1 MRFITG
7 TGASGGLAMGII
19 KHINRSY
26 SGLNRVVLDP
36 RRELALFEA
45 AMILARDELSALCEK
60 ATDEEKDI
68 LVFQHVML
76 EDAGLIG
83 EIVAYI
89 EAGAG
94 GAAAVERAADIYAAR
109 IRSIE
114 DAYLRE
120 RASDIID
127 ACRRVVNILDGRPRE
142 QLELR
147 SPAIVVADEIFPSD
161 IVSVDRGMILGF
173 VTSHG
178 SAQGHAAII
187 ARTMGIPAIVM
198 AGEEALRDCDGLS
211 AALDGTR
218 GELFIEPDEAIKTRF
233 LHTMHLANRRKGMLE
248 RLRDVPCVTQNGTRV
263 NLYANCSSPEDI
275 EKAVEAGAEGI
286 GLLRSEFILMGGRVP
301 SEEEQ
306 YFFYVS
312 CLAAAG
318 KRPLTVRT
326 FDIGAD
332 KEVEGLTSQS
342 EPNPALGLRG
352 LRFSLARKDIF
363 SAQLAALLRAGAKG
377 DLRIM
382 FPMVTTPEDLFAA
395 LEVVETV
402 KQNLRARGILFNENV
417 AMGIMIETPAAA
429 LMAHELAQHAAF
441 FSIGTNDLVQYTHA
455 VDRVN
460 PLVEAYYPTHSQPVR
475 KLMRMAVSCAQIAGI
490 PVSVCGE
497 SAADPATAAE
507 YVQFG
512 IHTLSM
518 SARSILEVKEAL
530 LEQSTPV

>member
-7 TGASGGLAMGII
+7 TGASNGLAIGVI
-19 KHINRSY
+19 KHINRGY
-26 SGLNRVVLDP
+26 TGLNRVVLDP

-45 AMILARDELSALCEK
+45 AIILARDELSALCEK
-60 ATDEEKDI
+60 AGSDERDI
-68 LVFQHVML
+68 LIFQHVML
-76 EDAGLIG
+76 EDEGLIK
-83 EIVAYI
+83 EIVSYI

-94 GAAAVERAADIYAAR
+94 GAAAVERAADIFAAR
-109 IRSIE
+109 IRNIE
-114 DAYLRE
+114 DSYLRE
-120 RASDIID
+120 RSSDIID

-142 QLELR
+142 QLELK

-173 VTSHG
+173 VTSGG

-198 AGEEALRDCDGLS
+198 AGDDCLQDCDGLQG
-211 AALDGTR
+211 ALDGGR
-218 GELFIEPDEAIKTRF
+218 GEFYIEPDEAIKTRF
-233 LHTMHLANRRKGMLE
+233 LHSMHLEKRRKFSLDK
-248 RLRDVPCVTQNGTRV
+248 LRDIPCITKSGKCV
-263 NLYANCSSPEDI
+263 NLYANCASPEDI
-275 EKAVEAGAEGI
+275 EKAIDAGADGI
-286 GLLRSEFILMGGRVP
+286 GLLRSEFILMGGRIP
-301 SEEEQ
+301 GEEEQ
-306 YFFYVS
+306 YWFYVS
-312 CLAAAG
+312 CLSAAG
-318 KRPLTVRT
+318 GRPLTVRT

-332 KEVEGLTSQS
+332 KEVEGLTPHS

-363 SAQLAALLRAGAKG
+363 KTQLAALLRAGTKG

-395 LEVVETV
+395 LVVVDEVKASLVE
-402 KQNLRARGILFNENV
+402 RGVLFNANV
-417 AMGIMIETPAAA
+417 PMGIMIETPAAA
-429 LMAHELAQHAAF
+429 LMAHELAQYSAF

-460 PLVEAYYPTHSQPVR
+460 PLVEAYYPTHSIPVR

-497 SAADPATAAE
+497 SAADPQSAIE
-507 YVQFG
+507 YVKFG
-512 IHTLSM
+512 ISTLSM
-518 SARSILEVKEAL
+518 SARSILEVKEAI
-530 LEQSTPV
+530 LEME

>member
-1 MRFITG
+1 MDALKHLPCRSQDG
-7 TGASGGLAMGII
+7 QVVELLANIE
-19 KHINRSY
+19 Y
-26 SGLNRVVLDP
+26 P
-36 RRELALFEA
+36 
-45 AMILARDELSALCEK
+45 
-60 ATDEEKDI
+60 
-68 LVFQHVML
+68 Q
-76 EDAGLIG
+76 DA
-83 EIVAYI
+83 
-89 EAGAG
+89 AGA
-94 GAAAVERAADIYAAR
+94 
-109 IRSIE
+109 
-114 DAYLRE
+114 
-120 RASDIID
+120 
-127 ACRRVVNILDGRPRE
+127 
-142 QLELR
+142 
-147 SPAIVVADEIFPSD
+147 
-161 IVSVDRGMILGF
+161 
-173 VTSHG
+173 
-178 SAQGHAAII
+178 
-187 ARTMGIPAIVM
+187 
-198 AGEEALRDCDGLS
+198 
-211 AALDGTR
+211 
-218 GELFIEPDEAIKTRF
+218 
-233 LHTMHLANRRKGMLE
+233 LA
-248 RLRDVPCVTQNGTRV
+248 
-263 NLYANCSSPEDI
+263 
-275 EKAVEAGAEGI
+275 AGAVGV
-286 GLLRSEFILMGGRVP
+286 GLFRSEFLFMGRGGQLP
-301 SEEEQ
+301 DEDEQ
-306 YFFYVS
+306 YGAYKQALLGMQGLPV
-312 CLAAAG
+312 
-318 KRPLTVRT
+318 TIRT
-326 FDIGAD
+326 LDIGAD
-332 KEVEGLTSQS
+332 KPLDGHSSAHAECDSAE
-342 EPNPALGLRG
+342 NPALGLRG

-417 AMGIMIETPAAA
+417 PMGIMIETPAAA